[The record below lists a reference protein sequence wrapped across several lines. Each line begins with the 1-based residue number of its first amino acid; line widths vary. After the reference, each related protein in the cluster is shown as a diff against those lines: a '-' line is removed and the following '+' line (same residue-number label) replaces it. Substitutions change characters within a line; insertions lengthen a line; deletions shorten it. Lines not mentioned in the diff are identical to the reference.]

1 MRPPPPPL
9 DRRQVALKISE
20 KPDEKHREWGW
31 QALLLENL
39 ISEKILYKQ
48 HILCIIKHKG

>member
-1 MRPPPPPL
+1 MRPPPPL